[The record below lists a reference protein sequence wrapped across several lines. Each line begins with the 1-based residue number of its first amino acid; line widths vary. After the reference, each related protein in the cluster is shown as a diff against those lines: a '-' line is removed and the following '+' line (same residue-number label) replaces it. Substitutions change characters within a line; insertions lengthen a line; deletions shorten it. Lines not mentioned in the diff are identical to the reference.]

1 MLLGSICIE
10 KNERKC
16 NVNTT
21 KNAIV
26 WHKALYILVCGNIEN
41 TDRNKNKG
49 EIFVKR
55 FLAVFLTLCLVLT
68 GLPMAFAAATP
79 TVEKIDLSG
88 ASFAAT
94 SNNWGNGEASVAD
107 GNPSTFWN
115 SASHGAGVT
124 FSETLTISMDG
135 VYVVDHF
142 VFKVNSGWDS
152 RTETVNI
159 TGSLNGFAY
168 DIPIA
173 SGAELAFV
181 KETGNTVE
189 LSLDAPVSVQYLKL
203 EVTAT
208 TNSEGRGQI
217 GEWEIYGYEDSAKRP
232 VNKLALTTDMI
243 TVSGTK
249 YGSQDNIVDGNQGT
263 FWNGNGQT
271 AVFTLD
277 LQTYHVLNWFAF
289 KLPSGWGDRTE
300 VVNVLGSVDGETFTP
315 LIEGEQTYN
324 FKKTEQNIIN
334 VVLPKATGI
343 RYFRLAFVSNDGDS
357 NAQIGEIELYG
368 YEDPNPPKIPEKLT
382 LTADMITASNGAT
395 GDVHFDGDPTTYT
408 DAESMMAIY
417 TLNLKDVYVVDRFVL
432 KLNPSWGDRTQTA
445 YVQGSM
451 DGVNFTNIFAEPQAF
466 EFKKTASNIVTV
478 ELPENTSLQFFR
490 LAFQST
496 TDSGKKTQIG
506 ELELYGY
513 EDETVE
519 SAVNEIALTTDMVSV
534 SGAAFGNKDNMV
546 DNKGATYW
554 EGNDNSFLVV
564 DLQNTYDVSH
574 FTVRVTNKSGWV
586 TRTQTLVA
594 SGSLDGQNYTPLAD
608 VELRLEELKGEDSFV
623 FDTPKHIRY
632 LKLQW
637 VKTVYDNGTVI
648 NPQVGEL
655 DIYGDPAAEKTVTVN
670 FAGKNDVAIGA
681 KTASSADALV
691 ALLNTVTAPALGG
704 YKFAGWDNTADD
716 LRAWYEG
723 GFDTT
728 LTVNAVYE
736 VDTDTTYAVSATNAE
751 TTATGDLTFDSR
763 VTVTATGDV
772 TPTYW
777 LLDGA
782 KVGFGQ
788 KSYTFYV
795 SGNNVIEPKFDAID
809 SIAEVTLQQAI
820 ASGNGETF
828 NLSVIAQTS
837 VVGKDVSEFGVI
849 YAANPANLKDA
860 TKSIKVVSSKAA
872 GQQYMT
878 HLLNVQPGKYRYAVA
893 YMVVGDEIIYSAKA
907 VQFQTKADGTAAI
920 VYKEGW
926 NA

>member
-1 MLLGSICIE
+1 M
-10 KNERKC
+10 
-16 NVNTT
+16 
-21 KNAIV
+21 
-26 WHKALYILVCGNIEN
+26 
-41 TDRNKNKG
+41 
-49 EIFVKR
+49 KR

-68 GLPMAFAAATP
+68 GLPMAFAADTP

-88 ASFAAT
+88 ASFAAS
-94 SNNWGNGEASVAD
+94 SNNFGNGEASVAD
-107 GNPSTFWN
+107 GNPTTFWN

-124 FSETLTISMDG
+124 FSETLTISMDD

-142 VFKVNSGWDS
+142 VFKVKSTWDS
-152 RTETVNI
+152 RTQTVNI
-159 TGSLNGFAY
+159 TGSLNGLAY

-189 LSLDAPVSVQYLKL
+189 FRLDAPVSVQYLKL

-217 GEWEIYGYEDSAKRP
+217 GEWEIYGYEDSAKQP

-343 RYFRLAFVSNDGDS
+343 RYFRLAFVSNTGDS

-382 LTADMITASNGAT
+382 LTADMAFVSGASFGGPANIVDGNQDGNHWDGNGSTAM
-395 GDVHFDGDPTTYT
+395 F
-408 DAESMMAIY
+408 
-417 TLNLKDVYVVDRFVL
+417 TLNLKDVYVVDRVVL
-432 KLNPSWGDRTQTA
+432 MVKTNWDDRTQTA
-445 YVQGSM
+445 YVQGSV
-451 DGVNFTNIFAEPQAF
+451 DGITYTNIFDEIQTF
-466 EFKKTASNIVTV
+466 NFVKTEGNTVTV

-490 LAFQST
+490 LAFLSNTVGGNAQLSEV
-496 TDSGKKTQIG
+496 QV
-506 ELELYGY
+506 YGY
-513 EDETVE
+513 EDENAD
-519 SAVNEIALTTDMVSV
+519 SALNEIPLNADMLTV
-534 SGAAFGNKDNMV
+534 SGAGNNTSAANMV
-546 DNKGATYW
+546 DNIGTTYWYGNTKTATLTADLGATY
-554 EGNDNSFLVV
+554 
-564 DLQNTYDVSH
+564 TVSH
-574 FTVRVTNKSGWV
+574 FAIRIPNNANWGS
-586 TRTQTLVA
+586 RTQTVVVK
-594 SGSLDGQNYTPLAD
+594 GSVN
-608 VELRLEELKGEDSFV
+608 GEDYITLVDQAVMEFKTSVGEAAVV
-623 FDTPKHIRY
+623 FDTPQWIRY
-632 LKLQW
+632 LKLEWISNIQE
-637 VKTVYDNGTVI
+637 NGKQEA
-648 NPQVGEL
+648 PQVGEL
-655 DIYGDPAAEKTVTVN
+655 DIYGNLAAEKTVTVN
-670 FAGKNDVAIGA
+670 FTGKNDVVIGA

-691 ALLNTVTAPALGG
+691 ALLDTVKAPALGG
-704 YKFAGWDNTADD
+704 YKFAGWNNSVDD

-736 VDTDTTYAVSATNAE
+736 VDAATTYAVSATNAE
-751 TTATGDLTFDSR
+751 TSATGDLTFDSR

-809 SIAEVTLQQAI
+809 TIAEVTLQQAV
-820 ASGNGETF
+820 ASSNGETF

-860 TKSIKVVSSKAA
+860 TKSIKVASSKAV